1 MKKYLMTNLFC
12 IGQGKQKKPRCIST
26 SSAIFMLSEF
36 FKKISPS
43 YTYTVSS
50 LCCLN
55 GLDKVLVSFFFFFGI
70 PKKTTSSI
78 SSDHVCNIYY
88 YETNNFFVCLCLC
101 KYKIELSTYG
111 LCVFFSRVNSLYRR
125 K

>member
-1 MKKYLMTNLFC
+1 MGITQCL
-12 IGQGKQKKPRCIST
+12 
-26 SSAIFMLSEF
+26 
-36 FKKISPS
+36 
-43 YTYTVSS
+43 

-111 LCVFFSRVNSLYRR
+111 LCILFTREFIMGKRLISRFFLNLKVPKYEQHR
-125 K
+125 